1 MRRPSGGDWLASLV
15 ACSYLGTSPTRHRKL
30 CGTGIRDLRYPAVRE
45 TKGEAAMFEMLNEE
59 KHDAESRK
67 LFWMKVGIF
76 VIAVAAMGGVIYMS
90 FYFTS

>member
-1 MRRPSGGDWLASLV
+1 MSRPSGGDRRPVFSA
-15 ACSYLGTSPTRHRKL
+15 PTRNLSFLAAGSCAGRAFY
-30 CGTGIRDLRYPAVRE
+30 LRYPAVRE

-59 KHDAESRK
+59 KHDSESRK

-90 FYFTS
+90 FYFTT